1 MRKIRRDREREAD
14 TEKGRQRLRKKK
26 GGRDLE
32 RMAKTYC
39 TLYNEDKIPR
49 EKS

>member
-32 RMAKTYC
+32 RTAKTYD
-39 TLYNEDKIPR
+39 EDKIPR
-49 EKS
+49 KKS